1 MDMEEYFDMVY
12 KELEEMISQL
22 KAIGISDYHPRSQ
35 EKRIKAV
42 EALEDLKKEFLF

>member
-1 MDMEEYFDMVY
+1 MDMEEYFDMIY

-22 KAIGISDYHPRSQ
+22 KAISISDYHQRSK

-42 EALEDLKKEFLF
+42 EALEDLKKEFIF